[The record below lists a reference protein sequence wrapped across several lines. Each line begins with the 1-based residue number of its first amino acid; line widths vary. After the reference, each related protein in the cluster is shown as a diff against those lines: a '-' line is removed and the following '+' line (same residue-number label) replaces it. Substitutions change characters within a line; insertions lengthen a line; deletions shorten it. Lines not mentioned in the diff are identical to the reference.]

1 MFGEV
6 IHIGCEIRTKLLRVC
21 VCVFMCLCVCVEN
34 AEFPNVE
41 PPVTHST
48 HLALSVRQMDTE

>member
-6 IHIGCEIRTKLLRVC
+6 IHIGCESRTKLLCVC
-21 VCVFMCLCVCVEN
+21 VCVRVCVEN

-48 HLALSVRQMDTE
+48 HLALSVRQMDIE